1 MAKIDVII
9 PMYNASSMISETI
22 ESVEASDFNDFK
34 IIIVDDGSTDDSC
47 EIVVKLGKKYDNIY
61 YYKKENDGVSTA
73 RNFGISKSTSPYI
86 CFLDS
91 DDLYDK
97 KYLSKMYEKIKDTN
111 ADLCT
116 CGYNELIDGKVS
128 VKKSAFIK
136 EDFLVN
142 YLITKN
148 KFHISNFLIKKAI
161 ITDNNISF
169 YEKSSYGE
177 DIEFMVKVI
186 KNSKKIEI
194 VPEYLTYYRI
204 EANRSTLSSFS
215 LGKIEDDI
223 EFSNRILNDKSL
235 HLSKIEK
242 EALINHKLVA
252 NIVNKLLEAVNLG
265 YDKDELRETY
275 QKYEYIINK
284 RSHSF
289 GLRSLKLSLNK
300 RKLRSKIGY

>member
-47 EIVVKLGKKYDNIY
+47 EIVGKLGKKYDNIY
-61 YYKKENDGVSTA
+61 YYKKENGGVSAA

-91 DDLYDK
+91 DDLYDRK
-97 KYLSKMYEKIKDTN
+97 
-111 ADLCT
+111 
-116 CGYNELIDGKVS
+116 
-128 VKKSAFIK
+128 
-136 EDFLVN
+136 

-148 KFHISNFLIKKAI
+148 KLHISNFLIKKEI
-161 ITDNNISF
+161 ILDNNIIF
-169 YEKSSYGE
+169 HEQSSYGE
-177 DIEFMVKVI
+177 DIEFMVRII

-204 EANRSTLSSFS
+204 ETNRLSLSSFS
-215 LGKIEDDI
+215 LEKIEDDI

-235 HLSKIEK
+235 HLSKREK
-242 EALINHKLVA
+242 EALINHKLVG
-252 NIVNKLLEAVNLG
+252 NIVNKLLEAINLG
-265 YDKDELRETY
+265 Y
-275 QKYEYIINK
+275 NK
-284 RSHSF
+284 KSHSF

-300 RKLRSKIGY
+300 QRLKSKIGY